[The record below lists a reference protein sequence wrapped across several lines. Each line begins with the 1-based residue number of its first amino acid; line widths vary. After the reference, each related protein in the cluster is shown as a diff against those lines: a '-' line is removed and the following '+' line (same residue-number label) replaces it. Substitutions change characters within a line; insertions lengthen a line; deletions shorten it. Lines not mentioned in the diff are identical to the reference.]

1 MKTNQAL
8 ENELIKSIESADFE
22 QLAQQP
28 ALDILNSIFDTIG
41 EKVVSY
47 DVAKTVYQVDTEQ
60 WNDEEIENAIGAMSE
75 KELTELFEKLGLTKI
90 SNHAFLQQPEGRR
103 ILTVVCYKIL
113 LRITRQVRN
122 KRAVNRYTFAMPSH
136 PVMRMIISLFS
147 GKSGNLPRRLLDRAT
162 EKEPSEEQAIQ
173 KFLQSIFVNEQ
184 FYKDNKLEKITYA
197 LICDTNKVEARAI
210 VDQNL
215 FQNDLDI
222 QEEELAAYIKRTF
235 GIEGL
240 RHFYGFLIAMEE
252 NNRNGYFEWEVN
264 EHLERLGY
272 QRKQNGA
279 FNAET
284 KKFASK
290 VLLLLTNLVLIA
302 QTKTGKD
309 KRQIEGVKLFHLE
322 KFSMETFKNNIISER
337 LGIRASELWY
347 SPGFVA
353 NDGTRMFTR
362 LLRKIA
368 KENHQEHPLTIY
380 LSPHLAIDW
389 RMNREKKIS
398 VKNLME
404 LCNLDMH
411 SHHRL
416 YYLRNLE
423 AELAYMQ
430 KEGYIGDWENMTEP
444 GKMPSE
450 CPEPFSCV
458 LKIKS
463 PEWLD
468 EELKLID
475 EKKEQIRAYQPPQ
488 ITKRSL
494 SRADFIK
501 VFESSRLSVKD
512 FAEKLGISR
521 RMFYF
526 LKNGE
531 RELTPD
537 LQDKILTLFS
547 STIPLL

>member
-1 MKTNQAL
+1 MTTNQTL
-8 ENELIKSIESADFE
+8 EAELIRSIEAADFDH
-22 QLAQQP
+22 LAQQP
-28 ALDILNSIFDTIG
+28 ALEILNSIFDTIG
-41 EKVVSY
+41 KKTVSY
-47 DVAKTVYQVDTEQ
+47 DTTKPLYKVNFEE
-60 WNDEEIENAIGAMSE
+60 WNDQNIEDAISAMPE
-75 KELTELFEKLGLTKI
+75 KEFTALFEQFGVTKL
-90 SNHAFLQQPEGRR
+90 NDHALLQQPENRR
-103 ILTVVCYKIL
+103 ILTIIL
-113 LRITRQVRN
+113 CKLIFRITQQVKDRSS
-122 KRAVNRYTFAMPSH
+122 VNRYTFAIPSH
-136 PVMRMIISLFS
+136 PIMRMIMSLFS
-147 GKSGNLPRRLLDRAT
+147 GKSGNIPRRLLDKTVARS
-162 EKEPSEEQAIQ
+162 PVEEQAV
-173 KFLQSIFVNEQ
+173 KEFLQSIFVSEQ

-197 LICDTNKVEARAI
+197 LICDTSKVEAKAI
-210 VDQNL
+210 IDQNL

-272 QRKQNGA
+272 QRKQNGS
-279 FNAET
+279 FNPEV

-302 QTKTGKD
+302 QNKSSKD
-309 KRQIEGVKLFHLE
+309 KRQIEGIKLFHLE

-337 LGIRASELWY
+337 LGIRASDLWY

-389 RMNREKKIS
+389 RMNREKKVS

-404 LCNLDMH
+404 MCNLDMR

-416 YYLRNLE
+416 YHLRSLE

-430 KEGYIGDWENMTEP
+430 KEGYIGDWENITEP
-444 GKMPSE
+444 DKKPSE
-450 CPEPFSCV
+450 CHDPFACI

-468 EELKLID
+468 EELRLID
-475 EKKEQIRAYQPPQ
+475 EKKEHIRYIQSQPAE
-488 ITKRSL
+488 KRSMT
-494 SRADFIK
+494 RADFIK
-501 VFESSRLSVKD
+501 VFEDSHLSVKD
-512 FAEKLGISR
+512 FVAKLGISR

-526 LKNGE
+526 LKNGD
-531 RELTPD
+531 REFTPD
-537 LQDKILTLFS
+537 LQDKILLIFPPIT
-547 STIPLL
+547 PLL